1 MKNKSLSTLGF
12 LGFVVISGYALYRVL
27 SRLDL
32 DIDLSGNI
40 FNDDD
45 QFDDE

>member
-1 MKNKSLSTLGF
+1 MKNKSLSALGF
-12 LGFVVISGYALYRVL
+12 IGFILVSGYALYRIL

-45 QFDDE
+45 EFDDE

>member
-12 LGFVVISGYALYRVL
+12 LGFIIVSGYGLYHIL

>member
-1 MKNKSLSTLGF
+1 MKNKSLSALGF
-12 LGFVVISGYALYRVL
+12 LGFVVISGYALYSIL

>member
-1 MKNKSLSTLGF
+1 MKNKGLSTLGF
-12 LGFVVISGYALYRVL
+12 LGFILVSGYGLYHIL

-45 QFDDE
+45 EFDDE